1 MARGRRPLDAETKAN
16 NRKLSLQRYASK
28 LRARNSE
35 IVVSEGM
42 TPQHV
47 LRARACRAVYRESH
61 RKEGRARDTLRRQ
74 TALLNKDGAE
84 ALDEHI
90 QRPYMAKTQKRHEGR
105 PPPRKLKP
113 PTENQRRCRALRA
126 MGLEEDNSDDSDED
140 VPEGM
145 CGCDRTECQKT
156 HRNETAKRRDWKD
169 FELRYPADVIA
180 RM

>member
-28 LRARNSE
+28 NKESLREAARGRMKQLRARNSE

-47 LRARACRAVYRESH
+47 LRARACRAVYRE
-61 RKEGRARDTLRRQ
+61 R
-74 TALLNKDGAE
+74 ALLNKDGAE